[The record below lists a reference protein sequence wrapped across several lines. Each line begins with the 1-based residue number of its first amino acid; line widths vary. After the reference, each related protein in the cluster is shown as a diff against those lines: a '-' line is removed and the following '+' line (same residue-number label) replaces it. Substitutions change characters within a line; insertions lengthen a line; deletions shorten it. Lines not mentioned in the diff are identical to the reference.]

1 MLQDILFLIIVL
13 ATNIIQAITGFAG
26 TLLAMPAS
34 IMLVGADNAKVM
46 LNMVTMATCIIL
58 AVRNRKYIQWKI
70 LLRILVFMA
79 VGMIAGVLLFDL
91 IELDLLLN
99 LYGAMILVIAIMNLV
114 GKQIKK
120 ITLWAGVIVLLVS
133 GIIHGMFLSGGG
145 LLVVYATI
153 VLKDKNEFRATIS
166 SVWVVLNTVLL
177 IQQFASG
184 QVTRQNGLF
193 ALAACIP
200 ALAGVFIGNKLH
212 NKMSGTAFMRLTYI
226 LLIVSGVLCFF

>member
-70 LLRILVFMA
+70 LLRILVFMT

>member
-34 IMLVGADNAKVM
+34 IMLVGADNAKVL

-99 LYGAMILVIAIMNLV
+99 LYGAMILVIAIMNLA

>member
-34 IMLVGADNAKVM
+34 IMLVGADNAKVL

>member
-99 LYGAMILVIAIMNLV
+99 LYGAMILVIAIMNLA

>member
-99 LYGAMILVIAIMNLV
+99 LYGAMILVIAIMNLA

-153 VLKDKNEFRATIS
+153 ILKDKNEFRATIS